1 MDKLISRVF
10 AGCQVEARCDEL
22 VKKINNNHLTLLRHI
37 LSNAVTASN
46 SNVILNFLVNNAI
59 LYSVK
64 ILVITLKKKMEE
76 TYNT

>member
-1 MDKLISRVF
+1 MMS
-10 AGCQVEARCDEL
+10 L

-59 LYSVK
+59 LYSCK
-64 ILVITLKKKMEE
+64 NISYYFEKK
-76 TYNT
+76 NGRNI